1 MTKLLPRDLGRVGW
15 QRQRRESI
23 DRRGMRRSQGP
34 RGAGGV
40 GAVAGM
46 AAATA
51 VVAVADGGGV
61 VVVVVAAGEPSVHF
75 RCGGAKLLQQR
86 MDRGN
91 SATKDPW

>member
-1 MTKLLPRDLGRVGW
+1 MTKLLPRDLGQVGW
-15 QRQRRESI
+15 QRQRRGDI
-23 DRRGMRRSQGP
+23 DRRGMRRSQEP
-34 RGAGGV
+34 RDADGV

-51 VVAVADGGGV
+51 VVAGGVV